1 MLQLMEPYHQLIF
14 KLHKTCT
21 RRPMVNMKN
30 TRADMAIQ
38 INQEPLE
45 HKVINHSEDMR
56 QGQIAQIRPA
66 VTPSRVKWS
75 ERNQK
80 SRSRTGHIVARKE
93 IYKPEAGTKMA
104 WQMKV
109 DMAGRV
115 ETLMIVRTEVNSNS
129 KQKLQMLWKSIFM
142 RLTDSQLKRHPHIIV
157 VATQVTHNVT
167 ILGVQWIKAPTTSPP
182 D

>member
-1 MLQLMEPYHQLIF
+1 MLRLMEPYHQLIF
-14 KLHKTCT
+14 KLQITCT

-45 HKVINHSEDMR
+45 HRTINHSEDMR

-93 IYKPEAGTKMA
+93 IYKPEVGTKMA
-104 WQMKV
+104 
-109 DMAGRV
+109 
-115 ETLMIVRTEVNSNS
+115 
-129 KQKLQMLWKSIFM
+129 
-142 RLTDSQLKRHPHIIV
+142 
-157 VATQVTHNVT
+157 
-167 ILGVQWIKAPTTSPP
+167 
-182 D
+182 